1 MVNPITTSL
10 FWAYLKTRGPFSKL
24 IIGKSQIF
32 FSSLVRVFA
41 MLYANTWRLGHN
53 VPPPGLNRV
62 KETWVLH
69 FFIAN
74 FFTFYSFCIFWQSG
88 GGVVRETRGWHL
100 LELFPNICKQAG
112 STCSLCCCFRSQPGL
127 YYSSCAK
134 NRKFANA
141 PQISL
146 LAIFCWVRPL
156 WRLASSSPSIKSQPD
171 KERVGVTSKHLE
183 FSNRRESQRR

>member
-1 MVNPITTSL
+1 MCIC
-10 FWAYLKTRGPFSKL
+10 
-24 IIGKSQIF
+24 
-32 FSSLVRVFA
+32 
-41 MLYANTWRLGHN
+41 N
-53 VPPPGLNRV
+53 VIRKYMTVGAQCAPPGLNRV

-100 LELFPNICKQAG
+100 LELFPNICKQAR